1 MVSTKNT
8 QSRLRETLKQEDS
21 SLAERLPAPPRTP
34 AAKPASRKTP
44 TAAPAARTRQKPAAV
59 STPAAAAAAAAAPAA
74 RQAEVKPPAAS
85 GAEPKAASRP
95 APVDRPPKARSSAT
109 EKAKPGK
116 TKADKD
122 RHEKVARD
130 SFSMPASE
138 HKRIKALRDAL
149 AQAGYEASKS
159 EVLRA
164 GVALLASRGLGEI
177 INLVGDL
184 PKVPKG
190 KRGKKH

>member
-1 MVSTKNT
+1 MVTTKNT

-21 SLAERLPAPPRTP
+21 ALADRLPAP
-34 AAKPASRKTP
+34 AKASASKPAGRK
-44 TAAPAARTRQKPAAV
+44 APAAVAKPVATTRAA
-59 STPAAAAAAAAAPAA
+59 
-74 RQAEVKPPAAS
+74 
-85 GAEPKAASRP
+85 PKAAPRVSTKAAAQP
-95 APVDRPPKARSSAT
+95 APVVVPAEALPAVPETTRPAKAVRA
-109 EKAKPGK
+109 EDGKKAKAG
-116 TKADKD
+116 KD

-149 AQAGYEASKS
+149 AQAGCEASKS

-177 INLVGDL
+177 INLVGEL

-190 KRGKKH
+190 KRGKKR

>member
-1 MVSTKNT
+1 MVTTKNT
-8 QSRLRETLKQEDS
+8 QSRLREALKQEDS
-21 SLAERLPAPPRTP
+21 ALADRLPAPARVS
-34 AAKPASRKTP
+34 ASRSAGRK
-44 TAAPAARTRQKPAAV
+44 ASAAV
-59 STPAAAAAAAAAPAA
+59 ANPVATTRAA
-74 RQAEVKPPAAS
+74 
-85 GAEPKAASRP
+85 PKAAPGVAAKAAAQP
-95 APVDRPPKARSSAT
+95 AKAPPAVPDDETPPAKAVRAEDGKRVKAEKERHDR
-109 EKAKPGK
+109 
-116 TKADKD
+116 D

-149 AQAGYEASKS
+149 AQAGCEASKS

-177 INLVGDL
+177 INLVGEL

-190 KRGKKH
+190 KRGKKR

>member
-1 MVSTKNT
+1 MVTTKNT

-21 SLAERLPAPPRTP
+21 ALADRLPAPARVS
-34 AAKPASRKTP
+34 ASRSAGRKASAAVAKPVATTR
-44 TAAPAARTRQKPAAV
+44 AA
-59 STPAAAAAAAAAPAA
+59 
-74 RQAEVKPPAAS
+74 
-85 GAEPKAASRP
+85 PKAAPGVAAKAAAQP
-95 APVDRPPKARSSAT
+95 AKAPPAVPDDETPPAKAVRAEGGKRVKAEKERHDR
-109 EKAKPGK
+109 
-116 TKADKD
+116 D

-149 AQAGYEASKS
+149 AQAGCEASKS

-177 INLVGDL
+177 INLVGEL

-190 KRGKKH
+190 KRGKKR

>member
-1 MVSTKNT
+1 MVTTKNT

-21 SLAERLPAPPRTP
+21 ALADRLPAPARVS
-34 AAKPASRKTP
+34 ASRSAGRKASAAVAKPVATP
-44 TAAPAARTRQKPAAV
+44 RAAPKAAPRIVAKAAAQPAAV
-59 STPAAAAAAAAAPAA
+59 AEPAVPDD
-74 RQAEVKPPAAS
+74 KTPPAKAVR
-85 GAEPKAASRP
+85 AEGGKRAKAER
-95 APVDRPPKARSSAT
+95 
-109 EKAKPGK
+109 
-116 TKADKD
+116 D

-149 AQAGYEASKS
+149 AQAGCEASKS

-177 INLVGDL
+177 INLVGEL

-190 KRGKKH
+190 KRGKKR

>member
-1 MVSTKNT
+1 MVTTKNT
-8 QSRLRETLKQEDS
+8 QSRLREALKQEDS
-21 SLAERLPAPPRTP
+21 ALADRLPAPARVS
-34 AAKPASRKTP
+34 ASRSAGRKASAAVAKPVATP
-44 TAAPAARTRQKPAAV
+44 RAAPKAAPRIVAKAAAQPAAV
-59 STPAAAAAAAAAPAA
+59 AEPAVPDD
-74 RQAEVKPPAAS
+74 KTPPAKAVR
-85 GAEPKAASRP
+85 AEGGKRVKAEKERH
-95 APVDRPPKARSSAT
+95 DR
-109 EKAKPGK
+109 
-116 TKADKD
+116 D

-149 AQAGYEASKS
+149 AQAGCEASKS

-177 INLVGDL
+177 INLVGEL

-190 KRGKKH
+190 KRGKKR

>member
-1 MVSTKNT
+1 MVTTKNT
-8 QSRLRETLKQEDS
+8 QSRLREALKQEDS
-21 SLAERLPAPPRTP
+21 ALADRLPAPAR
-34 AAKPASRKTP
+34 ASASRSAGRK
-44 TAAPAARTRQKPAAV
+44 A
-59 STPAAAAAAAAAPAA
+59 PAAAAKPIATTRAA
-74 RQAEVKPPAAS
+74 
-85 GAEPKAASRP
+85 PKAAPGVAAKAAAQP
-95 APVDRPPKARSSAT
+95 AAVAEPAVPDDKTPPAKAVRAEGGKRAKAERERHDRDRH
-109 EKAKPGK
+109 
-116 TKADKD
+116 DRD

-149 AQAGYEASKS
+149 AQAGCEASKS

-177 INLVGDL
+177 INLVGEL

-190 KRGKKH
+190 KRGKKR

>member
-1 MVSTKNT
+1 MVTTKNT

-21 SLAERLPAPPRTP
+21 SLAERLPAPARAAAIKP
-34 AAKPASRKTP
+34 AGRKAPAPVAKPAAT
-44 TAAPAARTRQKPAAV
+44 TGAAPKSAPRASAKAAAQPAAV
-59 STPAAAAAAAAAPAA
+59 
-74 RQAEVKPPAAS
+74 
-85 GAEPKAASRP
+85 AEPAKALRAEGGR
-95 APVDRPPKARSSAT
+95 
-109 EKAKPGK
+109 KAKAG
-116 TKADKD
+116 KD
-122 RHEKVARD
+122 RHDRDKHEKVARD

-149 AQAGYEASKS
+149 AQAGCEASKS

-190 KRGKKH
+190 KRGKKR

>member
-44 TAAPAARTRQKPAAV
+44 T
-59 STPAAAAAAAAAPAA
+59 AAPAA